1 LSLYFLK
8 RIKSAIQNY
17 VFGKEHQMI
26 ETKLNSRMIAAQE
39 RAHQERADAF
49 VRLFHRIPQLVSSMR
64 IGGKPKG

>member
-1 LSLYFLK
+1 
-8 RIKSAIQNY
+8 
-17 VFGKEHQMI
+17 MI